1 MTILVNDVTI
11 HSNNFVGFSVKEI
24 ALDFSVL
31 RSKINDDAARMLEQS
46 HVIE

>member
-11 HSNNFVGFSVKEI
+11 HSNDFIGFSVKEI

-31 RSKINDDAARMLEQS
+31 GGKINDDATMVLEKP
-46 HVIE
+46 HIIE